1 MLELPQAN
9 LLIVGNQKGAHS
21 ETGSHGFPV
30 RRDSFRRDDDDR
42 ALQPSGH
49 GAGNIGFAGAGVAG
63 VKCYSVLEERAFD
76 VVGMFF
82 LVYKEAKGSMSHAHF
97 FTWPEYLSG
106 SLCKPILEILFL
118 APKQNTH

>member
-30 RRDSFRRDDDDR
+30 RRGSFRRDDDDR

-76 VVGMFF
+76 AVGMCV
-82 LVYKEAKGSMSHAHF
+82 LVRKELHA
-97 FTWPEYLSG
+97 TMRYRLSVQLLVTSARILLSPE
-106 SLCKPILEILFL
+106 
-118 APKQNTH
+118 